1 MNLDH
6 PLDLRNVQIAAQL
19 DQDLPDG
26 FLAGFILKVS
36 VSLKLDFTDR
46 CLGRGSVKKAGL
58 FRGIFPGVQQALAAR
73 ARRRKYGNTERG

>member
-26 FLAGFILKVS
+26 FLAGFVLEVF
-36 VSLKLDFTDR
+36 VFLDLDFTDR
-46 CLGRGSVKKAGL
+46 CPGRGSVKKAGL
-58 FRGIFPGVQQALAAR
+58 FRGIFRGVQQALAPDGHAMHGHAHR
-73 ARRRKYGNTERG
+73 L